1 MVGKIDWQRGYYEY
15 LHLSRN
21 ILECCIK
28 NNPLFLIFRFCQP
41 VHNARVTEVSEVY
54 MCEHLFRLYTK
65 CPAENT
71 IKQHQQYLKG
81 WINWASKPKVCL
93 LAWIKYK
100 KLHQKKKKNDD
111 LQTQS
116 LYTIILIAFYG
127 FKRSSKVSSL
137 CRSDSRFKGT
147 LIKIFIQKSKTR
159 VQKRQLV
166 VFIFL

>member
-1 MVGKIDWQRGYYEY
+1 MPCRKHHQTTSAIFKRLDKLGIETQSLFAGLNKIA
-15 LHLSRN
+15 
-21 ILECCIK
+21 K
-28 NNPLFLIFRFCQP
+28 NC
-41 VHNARVTEVSEVY
+41 
-54 MCEHLFRLYTK
+54 TK
-65 CPAENT
+65 
-71 IKQHQQYLKG
+71 K
-81 WINWASKPKVCL
+81 
-93 LAWIKYK
+93 
-100 KLHQKKKKNDD
+100 KKKKNDD